1 MLQKKKNFFLILLI
15 FSLLLNTRALSNE
28 DVKIK
33 KIVEGLNLP
42 AHLSENKFISQNS
55 VFVLEH
61 KSGQIREIQNYN
73 KNPKINLKPILN
85 IETLISKNEN
95 WEQGINGFAFS
106 PNFKEDKYIFVSYNN
121 KENQLILS
129 RFKYDD
135 KIKQAK
141 ISSEVELLS
150 VERLSL
156 DDTPEHNCGTIS
168 FNPKDNYLYTC
179 LGDTRV
185 AESAQN
191 IKVLNGKILRIDPF
205 NLSENGKNYSFVRE
219 NPFTQLNGKP
229 EILFLGFRN
238 PWKFSF
244 DSETGDIY
252 IPDVG
257 SEYIEELNIVKYENF
272 NNYLNFGAGCFEGS
286 YRIYDKHYEDI
297 LNSKKL
303 CLKNI
308 NDPSIRMIEPKLQY
322 FHESLLSTSDNDYG
336 NSITGGVV
344 YKNKKSIWHNHYFFA
359 DFVTSNIWYLD
370 TNKKNYIGINLYS
383 GEYLGLTSINQVD
396 DKLLATSEKGSIYE
410 IILPNKKNLEKSIYN
425 KPIIYTKLHAA
436 HVMNRSNRIIFTTS
450 SNFYKFLV
458 KVRKIKKKLFGFN
471 Q

>member
-1 MLQKKKNFFLILLI
+1 MKKNFFLILLI

-121 KENQLILS
+121 KENQIILS

-141 ISSEVELLS
+141 ISSEVELLN
-150 VERLSL
+150 VERLSS

-185 AESAQN
+185 AKSAQN

-205 NLSENGKNYSFVRE
+205 NFSENGKNYSYVRE
-219 NPFTQLNGKP
+219 NPFTQLDGKA

-286 YRIYDKHYEDI
+286 YRIYDKHYKDI

-303 CLKNI
+303 CLNNI
-308 NDPSIRMIEPKLQY
+308 NDPLIRMIEPKLQY
-322 FHESLLSTSDNDYG
+322 FHESLLSTGDSDYG

-359 DFVTSNIWYLD
+359 DLVTSNIWYLD
-370 TNKKNYIGINLYS
+370 ANKKNYIEINLYS

-410 IILPNKKNLEKSIYN
+410 IILPNKKDLEKSIYN
-425 KPIIYTKLHAA
+425 KPIIYNKLHAVD
-436 HVMNRSNRIIFTTS
+436 VMNRSNKIIFTTS
-450 SNFYKFLV
+450 SNFYKFLM
-458 KVRKIKKKLFGFN
+458 KVRKIVWP
-471 Q
+471 

>member
-1 MLQKKKNFFLILLI
+1 MKKNFFLILLT
-15 FSLLLNTRALSNE
+15 FSLLLNTGALSNE

-33 KIVEGLNLP
+33 KIFEGLNLP
-42 AHLSENKFISQNS
+42 AHLSKNEFISQNS

-85 IETLISKNEN
+85 IESLISENEN

-121 KENQLILS
+121 KENQIILS

-141 ISSEVELLS
+141 ISSEVELLN
-150 VERLSL
+150 VERLSS

-185 AESAQN
+185 AKSAQN

-205 NLSENGKNYSFVRE
+205 NFSENGKNYSYVRE
-219 NPFTQLNGKP
+219 NPFTQLDGKA
-229 EILFLGFRN
+229 EILFLGFIN

-286 YRIYDKHYEDI
+286 YRIYDKHYKDI

-303 CLKNI
+303 CLNNI
-308 NDPSIRMIEPKLQY
+308 NDPLIRMIEPKLQY
-322 FHESLLSTSDNDYG
+322 FHESLLSTGDSDYG

-359 DFVTSNIWYLD
+359 DLVTSNIWYLD
-370 TNKKNYIGINLYS
+370 ANKKNYIEINLYS

-410 IILPNKKNLEKSIYN
+410 IILPNKKDLEKSIYN
-425 KPIIYTKLHAA
+425 KPIIYNKLHAVD
-436 HVMNRSNRIIFTTS
+436 VMNRSNKIIFTTS
-450 SNFYKFLV
+450 SNFYKFLM
-458 KVRKIKKKLFGFN
+458 KVRKIVWP
-471 Q
+471 

>member
-1 MLQKKKNFFLILLI
+1 MKNFFFLILLI
-15 FSLLLNTRALSNE
+15 FSLLLNTEVLPDE

-42 AHLSENKFISQNS
+42 AHLSKNEFISQNS

-73 KNPKINLKPILN
+73 KDPKINLKPILN
-85 IETLISKNEN
+85 IESLISENEN

-121 KENQLILS
+121 KENQIILS

-150 VERLSL
+150 VDRLSS

-185 AESAQN
+185 SESPQN

-205 NLSENGKNYSFVRE
+205 NPSENGKNYSFVRE
-219 NPFTQLNGKP
+219 NPFTQLDGKP

-238 PWKFSF
+238 PWQFSF

-286 YRIYDKHYEDI
+286 YRIYDKHYKDT

-308 NDPSIRMIEPKLQY
+308 SDPSIRMIEPKLQY
-322 FHESLLSTSDNDYG
+322 FHESLLSTSDNDFG

-370 TNKKNYIGINLYS
+370 TRF
-383 GEYLGLTSINQVD
+383 EP
-396 DKLLATSEKGSIYE
+396 ATFR
-410 IILPNKKNLEKSIYN
+410 L
-425 KPIIYTKLHAA
+425 
-436 HVMNRSNRIIFTTS
+436 
-450 SNFYKFLV
+450 
-458 KVRKIKKKLFGFN
+458 
-471 Q
+471 

>member
-1 MLQKKKNFFLILLI
+1 MKKNFFLILLT
-15 FSLLLNTRALSNE
+15 FSLLLNTGALSNE

-33 KIVEGLNLP
+33 KIFEGLNLP
-42 AHLSENKFISQNS
+42 AHLSKNEFISQNS

-85 IETLISKNEN
+85 IESLISENEN

-121 KENQLILS
+121 KENQIILS

-141 ISSEVELLS
+141 ISSEVELLN
-150 VERLSL
+150 VERLSS

-185 AESAQN
+185 AKSAQN

-205 NLSENGKNYSFVRE
+205 NFSENGKNYSYVRE
-219 NPFTQLNGKP
+219 NPFTQLDGKA

-286 YRIYDKHYEDI
+286 YRIYDKHYKDI

-303 CLKNI
+303 CLNNI
-308 NDPSIRMIEPKLQY
+308 NDPLIRMIEPKLQY
-322 FHESLLSTSDNDYG
+322 FHESLLSTGDSDYG

-359 DFVTSNIWYLD
+359 DLVTSNIWYLD
-370 TNKKNYIGINLYS
+370 ANKKNYIGINLYS

-410 IILPNKKNLEKSIYN
+410 IILPNKKDLEKSIYN
-425 KPIIYTKLHAA
+425 KPIIYNKLHAVD
-436 HVMNRSNRIIFTTS
+436 VMNRSNKIIFTTS
-450 SNFYKFLV
+450 SNFYKFLM
-458 KVRKIKKKLFGFN
+458 KVRKIKEKLFGSN
-471 Q
+471 